1 MLIAVNYHYIRKDFS
16 QPHPGIFGIT
26 PDNFENQLKTLAGY
40 GKFISQETLASRI
53 KNGEILNNQEI
64 EFIITFDD
72 GLKEQYDEALPILNR
87 MGIPAVFYVNTSN
100 FENNHFSLV
109 HQIHLLRSQISAGH
123 FLELLSSKNTVA
135 LLPDEKVK
143 AHAHYRYDDPE
154 TAELKY
160 TLNFKLSFEQ
170 QSEIINLEFPE
181 YFKNPNQLHESFYMS
196 HEHLKHLASLGYLGT
211 HGVDHIP
218 MGLYP
223 ANEIKRQIHDSKQYL
238 ETLCGKPIY
247 GVSYPYGSLE
257 ACGGIVPL
265 IAEEQGLVYGFS
277 TERAGNFNLE
287 KPLILARF
295 NCNDVPGGKSNL
307 FPDLKIEHVNHK
319 VWSYPNQILDTE

>member
-26 PDNFENQLKTLAGY
+26 PDNFENQLKILLGY
-40 GKFISQETLASRI
+40 GNFISQATLAARI
-53 KNGEILNNQEI
+53 RNREILNNHEI

-87 MGIPAVFYVNTSN
+87 LGIPAVFFVNTSN
-100 FENNHFSLV
+100 FENHHFSLV

-123 FLELLSSKNTVA
+123 FLELLSAKNTVA
-135 LLPDEKVK
+135 LSLHEKSK
-143 AHAHYRYDDPE
+143 AHAHYRYDDQE

-160 TLNFKLSFEQ
+160 ILNFKMSFEQ
-170 QSEIINLEFPE
+170 QSEIINKEFPAH
-181 YFKNPNQLHESFYMS
+181 FKNPNVLHESFYMS
-196 HEHLKHLASLGYLGT
+196 HSQLKHLADLGYLAT
-211 HGVDHIP
+211 HGLDHIP

-223 ANEIKRQIHDSKQYL
+223 ANEIKRQVKESKLYL
-238 ETLCGKPIY
+238 ETLCSKPIY
-247 GVSYPYGSLE
+247 GISYPYGSLE

-265 IAEEQGLVYGFS
+265 IAEEEGLIYGFS

-287 KPLILARF
+287 KPLLLARY
-295 NCNDVPGGKSNL
+295 NCNDMPGGKTNL
-307 FPDLKIEHVNHK
+307 FPELSIEHVNHK
-319 VWSYPNQILDTE
+319 TWTYPNQIVDTE